1 MVTVRGCEVVAV
13 IPAAG
18 RSRRLAPL
26 PCSKELLPVGLGP
39 MPGADGLRPKVVS
52 HYLMDALQMA
62 GVQKTFLV
70 IRQGKWDI
78 PAYWGDGERIGMSMA
93 YLVIDGSKG
102 PPETID
108 RAFPFVADKVVA
120 FGFPD
125 IIVRPANVFQQLL
138 KRLARSRA
146 DVVLGSF
153 IAHDH
158 RAMDMIEIN
167 ARSRVVRL
175 ELKPKATDL
184 RDAWVCA
191 VWTPVFT
198 KFLHAFLQRTRGRQ
212 PKRLFGNRRI
222 DPQGDIPVGAVIR
235 EAIRAGVRVEAV
247 RFPVGDYLDVGTPE
261 SFALA
266 ARSRSN

>member
-1 MVTVRGCEVVAV
+1 MGTVRGYEVVAV

-39 MPGADGLRPKVVS
+39 MPGTEGLRPKVVS
-52 HYLMDALQMA
+52 HYLLEGLRMA
-62 GVQKTFLV
+62 GIKKVFFV

-78 PAYWGDGERIGMSMA
+78 PAYWCDGERLGMSVA

-153 IAHDH
+153 GAHDH

-175 ELKPKATDL
+175 ELKPKTTDL

-198 KFLHAFLQRTRGRQ
+198 KFLHKLLQRSGDGKS
-212 PKRLFGNRRI
+212 KRLFGNKRI

-247 RFPVGDYLDVGTPE
+247 RFPAGDYLDIGTPE